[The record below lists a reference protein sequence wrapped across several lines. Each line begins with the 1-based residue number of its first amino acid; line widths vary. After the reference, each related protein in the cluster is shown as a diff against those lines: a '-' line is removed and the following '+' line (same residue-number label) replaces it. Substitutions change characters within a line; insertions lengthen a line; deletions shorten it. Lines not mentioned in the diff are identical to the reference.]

1 MMLLAKRGTLALA
14 AVLDIAL
21 HARPEPVAA
30 KALAQRLDL
39 PPRHLEPLL
48 QVLVR
53 NGILRGVR
61 GPKGG
66 YELARERRRISV
78 AEVLRAS
85 LSDGADSVEP
95 MPVLIEHVVM
105 PVAAD
110 ISGRV
115 LDAFEQLTV
124 DDLCTK
130 AEAHADLATASEPAD
145 FTI

>member
-1 MMLLAKRGTLALA
+1 MLLARRGILALA

-30 KALAQRLDL
+30 KAVARRLEL

-66 YELARERRRISV
+66 YELARERRRITV

-85 LSDGADSVEP
+85 LYDASLKPES
-95 MPVLIEHVVM
+95 MPELIEQVVG
-105 PVAAD
+105 PFAAG
-110 ISGRV
+110 ISARV
-115 LDAFEQLTV
+115 LDAYEAV
-124 DDLCTK
+124 SIDDLCEK
-130 AEAHADLATASEPAD
+130 AVVVAGEPQPQGD